1 MWRGGCKRKNDARPR
16 RKRFGMEKRM
26 NNTEKRFRFVGLL
39 FLLGTAFFILAYA
52 LNRFPAENIKNG
64 REEVGAENGAEE
76 IVGAKMPGPLVQTTT
91 QEEEYSALVH
101 LELLRTP
108 VNENGDM
115 AQSVQNVLPSV
126 VKLQTGNFSGSGII
140 LEVRKE
146 SLLIASN
153 RHQIQSREFSTVKL
167 YNGESVSGRCVFL
180 SDTYDLGFLE
190 ADISRLSYERRKE
203 LRCIALSETC
213 GDALTRGTPMF
224 FVGSTDGVA
233 CNIYEGT
240 IADPWYYFDEFGS
253 YMIYNYCK
261 AKAGMSGGG
270 TYDEHG
276 HCIGMITG
284 GADEETA
291 SLPMQSI
298 LEEWNHYISQ

>member
-1 MWRGGCKRKNDARPR
+1 MWQGGCGMKNNRMAKRLRSA
-16 RKRFGMEKRM
+16 
-26 NNTEKRFRFVGLL
+26 VLL
-39 FLLGTAFFILAYA
+39 ILLGAALFMMSYA
-52 LNRFPAENIKNG
+52 RSRFPAENIRIGKEAEKVAEGADNAG
-64 REEVGAENGAEE
+64 VGE
-76 IVGAKMPGPLVQTTT
+76 IPGPLVQTTT
-91 QEEEYSALVH
+91 QEEEYSALVN
-101 LELLRTP
+101 LELLHTA
-108 VNENGDM
+108 VNDNGDM

-126 VKLQTGNFSGSGII
+126 VKLQTGSFCGSGII
-140 LEVRKE
+140 LEVRKD

-153 RHQIQSREFSTVKL
+153 RHQLQSREFSAVKL
-167 YNGESVSGRCVFL
+167 YNGEVVSGRCVFL
-180 SDTYDLGFLE
+180 SETYDLGFLE
-190 ADISRLSYERRKE
+190 ADISALSYEKRGE
-203 LRCIALSETC
+203 LRAVTLSEPC
-213 GDALTRGTPMF
+213 EDALKHGTPMF

-284 GADEETA
+284 GVDEETA
-291 SLPMQSI
+291 SLPIQFI
-298 LEEWNHYISQ
+298 REEWNYYVNQQQ